1 MKTVTVFDNLF
12 PLPHPI
18 PLERLKSLGCGRPN
32 DLITT
37 RPINDTQRKSTAASG
52 TGWPSM
58 PLGWAAWKRA

>member
-18 PLERLKSLGCGRPN
+18 PLKRLQSLGCGRPN

-37 RPINDTQRKSTAASG
+37 RPINDTQLQAILAEAFRHG
-52 TGWPSM
+52 
-58 PLGWAAWKRA
+58 R